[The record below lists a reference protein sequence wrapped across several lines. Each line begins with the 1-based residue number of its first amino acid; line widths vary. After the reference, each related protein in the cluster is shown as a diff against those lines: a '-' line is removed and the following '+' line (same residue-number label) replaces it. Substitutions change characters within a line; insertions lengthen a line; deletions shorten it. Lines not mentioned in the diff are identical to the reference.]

1 MSTALFEI
9 RDRSGRLLRSVPNV
23 LAPVALTG
31 VSTTS
36 ASNILTVASTTGV
49 YPGMGVN
56 APNIP
61 SGAFVH
67 AVKSA
72 TELELWASAFNATT
86 GVWTTS
92 AANAQATDN
101 GSSMLAYAGGGAVE
115 VTKWYAEGCWQN
127 LHQTSSHGI
136 YSGTISG
143 TLTDGSAAFAR
154 QGFGVGLAVLPTAGT
169 VSSGVYVP
177 TAVELIKSDHLQAT
191 PIKRHEGVP
200 RGVWILVSTGGF
212 RSTHIINQGDS
223 CGYAATEA

>member
-36 ASNILTVASTTGV
+36 ASNILTVASTTGI

-61 SGAFVH
+61 NTAFVH

-72 TELELWASAFNATT
+72 TELDLWASAFNATT

-92 AANAQATDN
+92 AANAQATAN

-115 VTKWYAEGCWQN
+115 VTKWYAEGNWRN
-127 LHQTSSHGI
+127 IFRG
-136 YSGTISG
+136 
-143 TLTDGSAAFAR
+143 
-154 QGFGVGLAVLPTAGT
+154 TAG
-169 VSSGVYVP
+169 GVPGTTAPPGYVP
-177 TAVELIKSDHLQAT
+177 MVTHTLNNGGSSTWTLYPNSILYATSDDYAAT
-191 PIKRHEGVP
+191 PLKRHEGVP
-200 RGVWILVSTGGF
+200 RSVWILISTGGF
-212 RSTHIINQGDS
+212 RTTHLINPGDS
-223 CGYAATEA
+223 CGYAEAEA

>member
-9 RDRSGRLLRSVPNV
+9 RDRSSRLLRSVPNV
-23 LAPVALTG
+23 LAPVALTV

-36 ASNILTVASTTGV
+36 ASNILTVASTAGV

-61 SGAFVH
+61 NTAFVH

-92 AANAQATDN
+92 AANAQATAN
-101 GSSMLAYAGGGAVE
+101 GSSMLAYAGGGAAL
-115 VTKWYAEGCWQN
+115 VTQWYAEGNWRN
-127 LHQTSSHGI
+127 IFRGAAGGAI
-136 YSGTISG
+136 G
-143 TLTDGSAAFAR
+143 GSP
-154 QGFGVGLAVLPTAGT
+154 VGLTAQPG
-169 VSSGVYVP
+169 YVP
-177 TAVELIKSDHLQAT
+177 LVTNVIGSGGSSSWTLYPNSIQYATSDDYAAT
-191 PIKRHEGVP
+191 PLKRHEGVP

-212 RSTHIINQGDS
+212 RTTHIINQGDS
-223 CGYAATEA
+223 CGYAKAEA

>member
-61 SGAFVH
+61 NTAFVH

-72 TELELWASAFNATT
+72 TELELWASSFNAST

-92 AANAQATDN
+92 AANANATAN
-101 GSSMLAYAGGGAVE
+101 GSSLLAYAGGGAVE
-115 VTKWYAEGCWQN
+115 VTKWYAEGCWRN
-127 LHQTSSHGI
+127 IFRGTSG
-136 YSGTISG
+136 GAFG
-143 TLTDGSAAFAR
+143 AAPGLTAQPG
-154 QGFGVGLAVLPTAGT
+154 
-169 VSSGVYVP
+169 YVP
-177 TAVELIKSDHLQAT
+177 LVTNVIASAGSSTWTLFPNSILYATSDDFAAT
-191 PIKRHEGVP
+191 PLKRHEGVP
-200 RGVWILVSTGGF
+200 RSVWILISTGGF
-212 RSTHIINQGDS
+212 RSTHLINQGDS
-223 CGYAATEA
+223 CGYAEAEA